1 MSTSEL
7 HMPGAENSDG
17 NNDHERHPSD
27 GVAGAYSPH
36 EHRPLAAYAALTGIF
51 GTGLGSALLTLRASG
66 HELPERLEASDV
78 LLIGVASHKLS
89 RMATK
94 DKATSFLRAPFTR
107 FQGNA
112 GHAEVSEEPRG
123 SGARRA
129 IGELVICPY
138 CLAQWIT
145 AAMALGIVAAPR
157 QTRFLASIYS
167 ALTISDFLQL
177 AYRAGEERV

>member
-17 NNDHERHPSD
+17 SSDHEQHPSD
-27 GVAGAYSPH
+27 GGYSPH

-51 GTGLGSALLTLRASG
+51 GTGLGGALLALRASG

-107 FQGNA
+107 FQENA

-123 SGARRA
+123 SGPRRA

-177 AYRAGEERV
+177 AYRASEDRV